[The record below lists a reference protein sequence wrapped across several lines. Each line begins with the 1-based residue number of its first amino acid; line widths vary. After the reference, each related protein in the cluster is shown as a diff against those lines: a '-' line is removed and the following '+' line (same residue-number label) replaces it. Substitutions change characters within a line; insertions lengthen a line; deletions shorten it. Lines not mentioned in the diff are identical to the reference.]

1 MDRMFSC
8 RIKYKYPIL
17 VVLLLSIL
25 TRNFAQNQVNFLIN
39 SFPDYTPKTDSIFLV
54 TSLDKWIN
62 DPHKKFKYC
71 SDGFYR
77 LTIDIGAAKT
87 FEYKINRGNWNRAEG
102 NLLGEYRE
110 NRRFSY
116 YSKVSEV
123 KLTIELWQDLHYL
136 VYPPVNVIVQSIPRN
151 TPHDASIY
159 IAGNFN
165 NWTNNDPAT
174 KLTENAPG
182 VFTGVIPA
190 GFKSL
195 SFKFTRGTWESAEC
209 RWDGGMLSNRTF
221 NQNKTT
227 EKQIV
232 ARIESWED
240 LSTGII
246 WIKLIF
252 LIFILQSSLLT
263 GLLIYYNSP
272 KTVILLC
279 SLFTI
284 AFLAKFLYA
293 SHGLFHLLPYVYF
306 LPVVIYSFIGPL
318 FHLWFKSAITGKSTR
333 ISYIHFLP
341 FLPFIWFLQYLRLS
355 EHELYLKIVNNELIG
370 FIFVGYAYALAL
382 NLYLNYKIKLVI
394 ARNIAAIP
402 NLTYGLYRAV
412 LTNYNLSA
420 VIFVIGGIS
429 LWQNIESK
437 FVVDWLDNLLWFGIG
452 IVIIYYEY
460 FFFTSFYSRYT
471 NNFSNKKDEI
481 LSKNNWITLKTKLT
495 ELMETKGIYSDP
507 NLTLSDIARE
517 IGTNKHYVSKL
528 INEGFKKNFTDYI
541 NEYRIKAFIS
551 EVESDKNNNTFL
563 FHAFEV
569 GFNSKSSF
577 NRAFK
582 KMTNKTPSEFFSTI
596 K

>member
-1 MDRMFSC
+1 MFSHG
-8 RIKYKYPIL
+8 IKCKNQVL
-17 VVLLLSIL
+17 VFFLLFIL
-25 TRNFAQNQVNFLIN
+25 TRNFAQNQVNFLIK
-39 SFPDYTPKTDSIFLV
+39 SVPDYTPKTDSIFLV
-54 TSLDKWIN
+54 TSLDNWIN
-62 DPHKKFKYC
+62 DPHKKFKYYP
-71 SDGFYR
+71 DGYYR
-77 LTIDIGAAKT
+77 LTIDIGDAKK

-110 NRRFSY
+110 NRRFLY
-116 YSKVSEV
+116 DGKVFEV
-123 KLTIELWQDLHYL
+123 KLIIESWQDLHDL
-136 VYPPVNVIVQSIPRN
+136 VYPAVNVIVQSIPKN

-165 NWTNNDPAT
+165 NWTNNDPGT
-174 KLTENAPG
+174 KLTESAPG
-182 VFTGVIPA
+182 IYNGIIPA
-190 GFKSL
+190 GFKNL
-195 SFKFTRGTWESAEC
+195 SFKFTRGTEESAEC
-209 RWDGGMLSNRTF
+209 RWDGGMLSNRAF
-221 NQNKTT
+221 NQNQTN
-227 EKQIV
+227 EKQVV

-263 GLLIYYNSP
+263 GHLMYYKSP

-279 SLFTI
+279 ALFTI

-293 SHGLFHLLPYVYF
+293 TYGLFHLLPYVYF

-318 FHLWFKSAITGKSTR
+318 FHLWFKSSITGKSTR
-333 ISYIHFLP
+333 ISYLHFLP

-370 FIFVGYAYALAL
+370 FIFAGYAYALAL
-382 NLYLNYKIKLVI
+382 NLYLNYKIKLI
-394 ARNIAAIP
+394 ITRNIAAIP

-412 LTNYNLSA
+412 LTNYYLSA
-420 VIFVIGGIS
+420 VIFVISGIS

-437 FVVDWLDNLLWFGIG
+437 FVVDWLDNLLWLGIG

-460 FFFTSFYSRYT
+460 FFFTSFYIRYT
-471 NNFSNKKDEI
+471 NNFANKKDEI
-481 LSKNNWITLKTKLT
+481 LGKNTWVTLKAKLT
-495 ELMETKGIYSDP
+495 ELMEAKGIYSDP

-551 EVESDKNNNTFL
+551 EVENDKNNNTFL

-582 KMTNKTPSEFFSTI
+582 KMTNKTPSEYFLNI